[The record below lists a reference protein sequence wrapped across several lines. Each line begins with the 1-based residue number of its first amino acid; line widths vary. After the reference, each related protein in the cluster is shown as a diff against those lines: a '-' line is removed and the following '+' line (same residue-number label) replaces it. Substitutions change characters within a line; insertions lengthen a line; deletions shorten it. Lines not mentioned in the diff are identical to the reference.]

1 MSSLATST
9 DSPVESTE
17 PVVTD
22 APTTTAVT
30 VPPATREWLVQFG
43 TAGSDVLLGV
53 TPAANGDV
61 WISGHTD
68 ASVVASDSYSGTA
81 SSGLLDA
88 LLLRVDAAG
97 QLKIPVQFGTADADA
112 LLGSATTADDG
123 VAVIGYSKGEFA
135 TTNYGINDM
144 IVASVT
150 ADGSEKWHA
159 QLGGPDW
166 DRGYSVAVADDGSV
180 FVGGYTFGGIAE
192 NFGGAGQGNHDAV
205 VAKLSPTGEVL
216 WVASVGTSDVEWG
229 QSLALDAEGGVV
241 IVGYTQGDWNGA
253 NAGARDYFVARIAP
267 DGSLDWVVQGGSE
280 LDDWLQG
287 LAIAADGTI
296 WAGGFTAGAEGSLGG
311 SDMFLVRVSPTG
323 ELLSEARLGTDGD
336 DRIFGLVPTDDGDV
350 YVSGTVSGSFN
361 GAPWAGKKD
370 VVVARLGADGS
381 VRWSDQFGG
390 EVDDDAYGLA
400 SVDGR
405 LIAVG
410 VTAGLIDASASSY
423 GGPTDGWMVSYR
435 L

>member
-1 MSSLATST
+1 V
-9 DSPVESTE
+9 PVA
-17 PVVTD
+17 TD
-22 APTTTAVT
+22 APTTTAAA
-30 VPPATREWLVQFG
+30 VPPATREWLMQFG
-43 TAGSDVLLGV
+43 TEGSDVLLGV

-68 ASVVASDSYSGTA
+68 ASVAPSDAYGGTS

-88 LLLRVDAAG
+88 LVLRVGSDG
-97 QLKIPVQFGTADADA
+97 RVRIPIQFGTSEADA
-112 LLGSATTADDG
+112 LLGSAITADDG

-144 IVASVT
+144 IVAKLTS
-150 ADGSEKWHA
+150 DGVDEWHA

-205 VAKLSPTGEVL
+205 VAKLSPTGEIL
-216 WVASVGTSDVEWG
+216 WVASVGTPDVEWG
-229 QSLALDAEGGVV
+229 QSLTLDADGGVV
-241 IVGYTQGDWNGA
+241 IVGYTQGGWNGS

-267 DGSLDWVVQGGSE
+267 DGTVDWVVQGGSE

-287 LAIAADGTI
+287 VAIASDGAI
-296 WAGGFTAGAEGSLGG
+296 WAGGFTAGADGSLGG
-311 SDMFLVRVSPTG
+311 TDMFLVRVSSTG
-323 ELLSEARLGTDGD
+323 ELLGEARLGTDGD

-361 GAPWAGKKD
+361 GGTWAGKKD

-390 EVDDDAYGLA
+390 DVDDDAYGLA
-400 SVDGR
+400 AVDGR

-410 VTAGLIDASASSY
+410 VTAGLIDSSATSY

>member
-1 MSSLATST
+1 M
-9 DSPVESTE
+9 
-17 PVVTD
+17 
-22 APTTTAVT
+22 
-30 VPPATREWLVQFG
+30 PPATREWLVQFG
-43 TAGSDVLLGV
+43 TGGSDVLLGV

-68 ASVVASDSYSGTA
+68 SFVLEAPDLYGGTA

-88 LLLRVDAAG
+88 LVLRVDAAG
-97 QLKIPVQFGTADADA
+97 KVLLPVQFGTTEADA
-112 LLGSATTADDG
+112 LLGSATTAEDG

-144 IVASVT
+144 IVAKLTSQG
-150 ADGSEKWHA
+150 AEEWHA

-205 VAKLSPTGEVL
+205 VAKLSPTGEIL
-216 WVASVGTSDVEWG
+216 WVASVGTPDVEWG

-241 IVGYTQGDWNGA
+241 IVGYTQGAWNGD

-267 DGSLDWVVQGGSE
+267 DGTLDWIVQGGSE

-287 LAIAADGTI
+287 VAIASDGTI

-311 SDMFLVRVSPTG
+311 TDMFLVRVSPTG
-323 ELLSEARLGTDGD
+323 ELLGEARLGTDGD

-361 GAPWAGKKD
+361 GGTWAGKKD
-370 VVVARLGADGS
+370 VVVARLGPDGT

-390 EVDDDAYGLA
+390 DVDDDAYGLA
-400 SVDGR
+400 GVDGR

-410 VTAGLIDASASSY
+410 VTAGLIDSSVSSY